1 MSQKLDHAPPLE
13 VDFIHCTSSGNITT
27 KSVIDRMKI
36 FVTLTAPL
44 VYRHFQTH
52 TQYKSVFTVQ
62 YMCMHFVLQ
71 FLRNLVIFSVLLQE
85 GNMAGAYLGDDG
97 RVHIPGKKVTLYSEP
112 SPPKPVPVIKRYKPL
127 ERENETDK

>member
-1 MSQKLDHAPPLE
+1 
-13 VDFIHCTSSGNITT
+13 
-27 KSVIDRMKI
+27 MKI
-36 FVTLTAPL
+36 SVTLTAPL
-44 VYRHFQTH
+44 VYRHFQTDRH
-52 TQYKSVFTVQ
+52 THTHSISLSLQ

-71 FLRNLVIFSVLLQE
+71 FLQNLVIFSVLLQE

-127 ERENETDK
+127 ERENETNK